1 MKRIGIMGCGKI
13 AQVRHIPELA
23 TNPNAQLAGY
33 YNPTIKRAEQMAQKY
48 GGKVYNSIE
57 ELLSDSKI
65 DAVVICLANQ
75 AHAEVTIQSLK
86 AGKDV
91 LCEKPMAT
99 TIEDCEAMVDAA
111 NLSGKKLMIAHNQRL
126 AKAHAKAKELLRK
139 GIIGKILTFRTTF
152 GHGGPEFWS
161 INPGKNTWFFNK
173 QNASLGAMADL
184 GIHKTDLIQYLLGQ
198 NIISVSATI
207 TTLDKTDATGKLIDV
222 DDNAICIYTM
232 ENGVIGTMTA
242 SWTYYG
248 AEDNSTVIYGT
259 EGIMRIYENPDYAI
273 QIVTKN
279 GEKIYMDVEPIQT
292 NDNQTKSGIIDLFID
307 TLEQD
312 KEPEISGK
320 NVLPAM
326 RAIFAAVQS
335 CQEKRTIEIPAN
347 RTK

>member
-48 GGKVYNSIE
+48 GGKVYNCIE
-57 ELLSDSKI
+57 ELLSDPKI

-139 GIIGKILTFRTTF
+139 GIIG
-152 GHGGPEFWS
+152 S
-161 INPGKNTWFFNK
+161 IDNK
-173 QNASLGAMADL
+173 KTLKAADAD
-184 GIHKTDLIQYLLGQ
+184 GDGVV
-198 NIISVSATI
+198 NIS
-207 TTLDKTDATGKLIDV
+207 DATHIQKYLAQLIDHL
-222 DDNAICIYTM
+222 
-232 ENGVIGTMTA
+232 G
-242 SWTYYG
+242 
-248 AEDNSTVIYGT
+248 
-259 EGIMRIYENPDYAI
+259 
-273 QIVTKN
+273 
-279 GEKIYMDVEPIQT
+279 
-292 NDNQTKSGIIDLFID
+292 
-307 TLEQD
+307 
-312 KEPEISGK
+312 
-320 NVLPAM
+320 
-326 RAIFAAVQS
+326 
-335 CQEKRTIEIPAN
+335 
-347 RTK
+347 

>member
-48 GGKVYNSIE
+48 GGKVYNCIE
-57 ELLSDSKI
+57 ELLSDPKI

-126 AKAHAKAKELLRK
+126 TKAHAKAKELLRK

-152 GHGGPEFWS
+152 GHGGPE
-161 INPGKNTWFFNK
+161 
-173 QNASLGAMADL
+173 L
-184 GIHKTDLIQYLLGQ
+184 
-198 NIISVSATI
+198 
-207 TTLDKTDATGKLIDV
+207 
-222 DDNAICIYTM
+222 
-232 ENGVIGTMTA
+232 
-242 SWTYYG
+242 
-248 AEDNSTVIYGT
+248 
-259 EGIMRIYENPDYAI
+259 
-273 QIVTKN
+273 
-279 GEKIYMDVEPIQT
+279 
-292 NDNQTKSGIIDLFID
+292 
-307 TLEQD
+307 
-312 KEPEISGK
+312 
-320 NVLPAM
+320 
-326 RAIFAAVQS
+326 
-335 CQEKRTIEIPAN
+335 
-347 RTK
+347 

>member
-1 MKRIGIMGCGKI
+1 MKRIGIIGCGKI

-23 TNPNAQLAGY
+23 INPNAQLAGY
-33 YNPTIKRAEQMAQKY
+33 YNPTIKRAEQVAQKY
-48 GGKVYNSIE
+48 GGKVYSSIE

-65 DAVVICLANQ
+65 DAVIICLANQ

-99 TIEDCEAMVDAA
+99 TMEECEAMVNAA
-111 NLSGKKLMIAHNQRL
+111 NQSGKKLMIAHNQRL
-126 AKAHAKAKELLRK
+126 AKAHTKAKELLRK
-139 GIIGKILTFRTTF
+139 GIIGKVLTFRTTI
-152 GHGGPEFWS
+152 GHGGPELWS

-173 QNASLGAMADL
+173 QKASLGAMADL
-184 GIHKTDLIQYLLGQ
+184 GIHKTDLIQYLLEQ
-198 NIISVSATI
+198 NIVSVSATI
-207 TTLDKTDATGKLIDV
+207 TTLDKTDATGQLIGV

-259 EGIMRIYENPDYAI
+259 EGIMRIYDNPDYAI

-292 NDNQTKSGIIDLFID
+292 NENQTKSGIIDLFID

-320 NVLPAM
+320 NVLPVM

-335 CQEKRTIEIPAN
+335 CQEKRSIEIPSN